1 MYNVK
6 QIIGRTKR
14 TKIVP
19 TDPSY
24 VLIIKFYKITED
36 VLSQKFTFLVIL
48 AQCNFTTIYFI

>member
-36 VLSQKFTFLVIL
+36 VLSHKFTFLVIL
-48 AQCNFTTIYFI
+48 AQTV